1 MARYFVALSYRGTDF
16 YGWQRQPKEIS
27 VQQTIEEAFS
37 KLYSNESIQVVGC
50 GRTDTGVHAHF
61 YMMHVDLELI
71 APVEKMIYKLNRILP
86 ESIAIQSIE
95 EVSEDRHARFHATSR
110 TYRYFIHRDKN
121 PFKKELSWHVL
132 APLNLGEMNKAALH
146 LLGTQDFTSFSK
158 SNTDTK
164 TNICTISK
172 AEWIQLEDNSIYF
185 EITADRF
192 LRNMV
197 RAIVGTLTE
206 VGLEKLSPD
215 DIPGIIEAKDR
226 GAASTSVP
234 AHGLYLWDVVY

>member
-16 YGWQRQPKEIS
+16 FGWQRQPKEIS

-37 KLYSNESIQVVGC
+37 KLYSNEPIKVVGC

-61 YMMHVDLELI
+61 YVMHVDLELNSTI
-71 APVEKMIYKLNRILP
+71 DKMIYKLNRILP
-86 ESIAIQSIE
+86 ESIAIKSIE
-95 EVSEDRHARFHATSR
+95 EVYEDKHARFHATSR
-110 TYRYFIHRDKN
+110 TYRYFIHRGKN

-132 APLNLGEMNKAALH
+132 APLDIIEMNKATLH
-146 LLGTQDFTSFSK
+146 LLETQDFTSFSK

-164 TNICTISK
+164 TNMCTISK
-172 AEWIQLEDNSIYF
+172 AEWIQLEDDSIYF
-185 EITADRF
+185 EVTADRF

-197 RAIVGTLTE
+197 RAIVGTMAE
-206 VGLEKLSPD
+206 VGLGKLSPE
-215 DIPGIIEAKDR
+215 DIPSIIQAKDR